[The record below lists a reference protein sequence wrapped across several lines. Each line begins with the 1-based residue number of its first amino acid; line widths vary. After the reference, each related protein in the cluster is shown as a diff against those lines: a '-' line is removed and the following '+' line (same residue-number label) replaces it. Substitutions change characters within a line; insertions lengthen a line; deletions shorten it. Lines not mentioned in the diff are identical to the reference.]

1 MTSVLSTYDVH
12 LDKHIDKYLPVQ
24 RLRTVLMSSRS
35 SRPEVFCKK
44 GTLRNFTKFTGK
56 HLCQRLFSNKVAGL
70 AKFCEMSKNTFF
82 TEHIRTT
89 ASYTLLFSQKR
100 STIDVR
106 HNPKYVSNIFLMIF
120 TAVLL
125 ECFKQTNQIFRT
137 AIFQDVFD
145 DLILSYDLI
154 SLFPSI

>member
-1 MTSVLSTYDVH
+1 
-12 LDKHIDKYLPVQ
+12 
-24 RLRTVLMSSRS
+24 
-35 SRPEVFCKK
+35 
-44 GTLRNFTKFTGK
+44 
-56 HLCQRLFSNKVAGL
+56 
-70 AKFCEMSKNTFF
+70 MSKNTFF

-125 ECFKQTNQIFRT
+125 ECFKQTDQIFRT

-145 DLILSYDLI
+145 DLILSYHLI

>member
-1 MTSVLSTYDVH
+1 M
-12 LDKHIDKYLPVQ
+12 
-24 RLRTVLMSSRS
+24 RCRS
-35 SRPEVFCKK
+35 SHQRCSLRK
-44 GTLRNFTKFTGK
+44 GVLRNFPKFTGK

-89 ASYTLLFSQKR
+89 ATYTLLFSQKR

-125 ECFKQTNQIFRT
+125 ECFKQTDQIFRT

>member
-1 MTSVLSTYDVH
+1 MMKFFFAEVVH
-12 LDKHIDKYLPVQ
+12 VFQQL
-24 RLRTVLMSSRS
+24 RS
-35 SRPEVFCKK
+35 SHQRCSLRK
-44 GTLRNFTKFTGK
+44 GVLRNFPKFTGK

-125 ECFKQTNQIFRT
+125 ECFKQTDQIFRT